1 MCRIATSTAE
11 LLITLIASYTC
22 RGASPAESR
31 EPSEHCSL
39 RQARDGWEVWGT
51 VCGRG
56 RKTHKSVA
64 LCANSGMFSLLL
76 LKLQCCGWPCPLP
89 REALVKVLY
98 PFSTRSHVLYV
109 PQHLTP
115 CNTCRP
121 VSGCALYLCYPS
133 PVKDKLYFGSRS
145 PFDRAKEAATKRHP
159 GHSQNDAQEQQT
171 KENSLQKLAT
181 TLHLPTQY
189 IYSIFVRTRN
199 NVYCWE
205 SFYCTIGLF
214 ICLQRASLV

>member
-39 RQARDGWEVWGT
+39 RQARYGWEVWGT

-115 CNTCRP
+115 SNTCAAGIAQVESAAWHSS

-133 PVKDKLYFGSRS
+133 PVEDKLDFGSRS
-145 PFDRAKEAATKRHP
+145 PFDRAKEAATKQHP
-159 GHSQNDAQEQQT
+159 GHSQSDA
-171 KENSLQKLAT
+171 
-181 TLHLPTQY
+181 
-189 IYSIFVRTRN
+189 
-199 NVYCWE
+199 
-205 SFYCTIGLF
+205 
-214 ICLQRASLV
+214 